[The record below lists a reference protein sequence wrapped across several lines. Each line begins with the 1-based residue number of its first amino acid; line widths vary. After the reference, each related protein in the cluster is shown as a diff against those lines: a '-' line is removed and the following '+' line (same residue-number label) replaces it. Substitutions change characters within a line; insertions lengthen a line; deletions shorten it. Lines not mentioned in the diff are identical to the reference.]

1 MHMMLFSR
9 FKQKIELDE
18 VMGNTALEAKGSKAP
33 AGEIEASTDNAS
45 DSKAMHE
52 AVKMRDKAKG
62 KRQPANS
69 ELPTETN
76 QPNDKAVEDDLQH
89 HAIDKPTALKPAV
102 DQPNDLESAVDQP
115 NDLESAVDQP
125 CAIKLTMDQPNDS
138 VPAVK
143 HSNHLE
149 PDTDQLKHSEAAGN
163 CCKDGLCLLNES
175 NIEQAAS
182 HGEMQEQVCLGQA
195 ADAEKQSR
203 TTDVH
208 ENSRLE
214 TAADHQSNSDPV
226 AEQLEAASN
235 CDDGFRLMSEEDMIK
250 SGEID
255 ELSYLGQAPDELKEL
270 LEKQGKIMAV
280 YENIRDLNI
289 LITGVTGSGKST
301 LVNAFLGH
309 NIATEGHEISRRGT
323 SGVKG
328 MKSVREQK
336 IGIKVW
342 DTPGLMDGRREQ
354 KRYLREILVVWEKYQ
369 PGDLVIFCV
378 KVDTRF
384 VDGIE
389 NSNVQAMIKLKKKC
403 GQEFW
408 RKTIIVLTF
417 ANTIES
423 LHPEWGNTSPVHK
436 AKQFQ
441 EIIQEYRKVIRKN
454 LIDHVGVTQ
463 EIANNIKVVP
473 AGHKRSPELLD
484 RKHWF
489 STLWFQ
495 CLDSIPTEEG
505 KATFVFYSRNQLVD
519 ETYPGKKLD
528 QIVLTDDFVP
538 ERLLKLRTKYGIHGG
553 LLGMLGGP
561 LGVLTIPLGW
571 WAGKRR
577 GEVEYIEELR
587 KHSITVTSPI
597 ESH

>member
-1 MHMMLFSR
+1 
-9 FKQKIELDE
+9 
-18 VMGNTALEAKGSKAP
+18 MGNTAPEAKGFKAP

-52 AVKMRDKAKG
+52 AVKMRDVAKG

-125 CAIKLTMDQPNDS
+125 CAIKLTMDQPNYS

-175 NIEQAAS
+175 KIKQAAS
-182 HGEMQEQVCLGQA
+182 HGEIQEQDCLGQA
-195 ADAEKQSR
+195 ADAEKQSK
-203 TTDVH
+203 TTDVY
-208 ENSRLE
+208 ENSLE
-214 TAADHQSNSDPV
+214 TAADQQSNSDP
-226 AEQLEAASN
+226 ATDQKKYSEAASN

-289 LITGVTGSGKST
+289 LITGITGSGKST

-323 SGVKG
+323 LGVKG
-328 MKSVREQK
+328 IKSVREQK

-342 DTPGLMDGRREQ
+342 DTPGLMDGRKEQ
-354 KRYLREILVVWEKYQ
+354 KRYLKEILVVWEKYQ

-423 LHPEWGNTSPVHK
+423 LHPEWGNNSSEHK

-441 EIIQEYRKVIRKN
+441 KIIHEYRKVIRKN
-454 LIDHVGVTQ
+454 LIDHVGVIQ
-463 EIANNIKVVP
+463 EIANKIKVVP

-505 KATFVFYSRNQLVD
+505 KATFVFHSRNQLVD

-528 QIVLTDDFVP
+528 RIVLTDDFVP

-587 KHSITVTSPI
+587 KNSITVTSPV

>member
-1 MHMMLFSR
+1 
-9 FKQKIELDE
+9 
-18 VMGNTALEAKGSKAP
+18 MGNTAPRAKGLTATEGELEA
-33 AGEIEASTDNAS
+33 TVDYVN
-45 DSKAMHE
+45 DSQTCAMPE
-52 AVKMRDKAKG
+52 VVKITCNRDAAEG

-69 ELPTETN
+69 ESLTN
-76 QPNDKAVEDDLQH
+76 QPNDKAAKDQCNDLQLP
-89 HAIDKPTALKPAV
+89 AIHKPIALKPAV
-102 DQPNDLESAVDQP
+102 DQPNDLESAGDQP

-149 PDTDQLKHSEAAGN
+149 SDTDQLTHSAAS

-175 NIEQAAS
+175 NIEQATS

-214 TAADHQSNSDPV
+214 TAADKQSNSDPV
-226 AEQLEAASN
+226 AEQLEAANN

-323 SGVKG
+323 LGVKG
-328 MKSVREQK
+328 IKSVREQK

-342 DTPGLMDGRREQ
+342 DTLGLMDGRKEQ
-354 KRYLREILVVWEKYQ
+354 KRYLKEILVVWEKYQ

-441 EIIQEYRKVIRKN
+441 KVIQEYRKVIRKN
-454 LIDHVGVTQ
+454 LIDHVGVAQ
-463 EIANNIKVVP
+463 EIAMM
-473 AGHKRSPELLD
+473 A
-484 RKHWF
+484 
-489 STLWFQ
+489 
-495 CLDSIPTEEG
+495 
-505 KATFVFYSRNQLVD
+505 QLKSMPLF
-519 ETYPGKKLD
+519 TYNMHNLN
-528 QIVLTDDFVP
+528 F
-538 ERLLKLRTKYGIHGG
+538 
-553 LLGMLGGP
+553 
-561 LGVLTIPLGW
+561 
-571 WAGKRR
+571 
-577 GEVEYIEELR
+577 
-587 KHSITVTSPI
+587 
-597 ESH
+597 